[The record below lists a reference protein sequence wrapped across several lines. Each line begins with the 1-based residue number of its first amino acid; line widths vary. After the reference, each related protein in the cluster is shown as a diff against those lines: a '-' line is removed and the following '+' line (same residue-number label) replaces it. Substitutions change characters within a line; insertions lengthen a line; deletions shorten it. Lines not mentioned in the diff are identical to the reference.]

1 MNKDFLKNSYIIPII
16 IDVYS
21 TDVIF
26 IYNMSNKKIKKK
38 LKELIKY
45 EYHEKLKTLKLSSR
59 STVGGSF
66 LSNDPIKIIKINK
79 ADTLEDFIS
88 VLSHEV
94 LHSVFH
100 IMKNVSIEYTDK
112 SEEAFTYL
120 MGHITK
126 EIVHAIEQ
134 E

>member
-1 MNKDFLKNSYIIPII
+1 MNKDFLKNSYIIPIN
-16 IDVYS
+16 IDVYN

-26 IYNMSNKKIKKK
+26 IYNIGNKKIKKK
-38 LKELIKY
+38 LKEIIKY
-45 EYHEKLKTLKLSSR
+45 EYHEKLKTLKLSKNPAVR
-59 STVGGSF
+59 GSF
-66 LSNDPIKIIKINK
+66 ISNDPIKIIKINK
-79 ADTLEDFIS
+79 AETLEDFLSI
-88 VLSHEV
+88 LSHEV

-126 EIVHAIEQ
+126 EIVHAIQQ

>member
-1 MNKDFLKNSYIIPII
+1 MNKGFLENSYIIPIS

-38 LKELIKY
+38 LKEFIKK
-45 EYHEKLKTLKLSSR
+45 EYHEKLKTLKLSKNPAVR
-59 STVGGSF
+59 GSF
-66 LSNDPIKIIKINK
+66 ISNDPIKIIKINK
-79 ADTLEDFIS
+79 VDTLEDFLS
-88 VLSHEV
+88 TLSHEV

-126 EIVHAIEQ
+126 EIVHGIQQ

>member
-1 MNKDFLKNSYIIPII
+1 MNKDFLKNSYIIPIS

-38 LKELIKY
+38 LKEIIKY

-59 STVGGSF
+59 PVVQGSF

-79 ADTLEDFIS
+79 ADTLEDFLS

-120 MGHITK
+120 MEHITK
-126 EIVHAIEQ
+126 EIVHGIEQ

>member
-1 MNKDFLKNSYIIPII
+1 MNKGFLENSYIIPIN
-16 IDVYS
+16 IDVYN

-26 IYNMSNKKIKKK
+26 IYNMGNKKIKKK
-38 LKELIKY
+38 LKEIIKH
-45 EYHEKLKTLKLSSR
+45 EYHEKLKTLKLSKNPAVR
-59 STVGGSF
+59 GSF
-66 LSNDPIKIIKINK
+66 ISNDPIKIIKINK
-79 ADTLEDFIS
+79 ANTLEDFLSI
-88 VLSHEV
+88 LSHEV

-126 EIVHAIEQ
+126 EIVHGIEQ
-134 E
+134 K

>member
-1 MNKDFLKNSYIIPII
+1 MNKGFLENSYIIPIN
-16 IDVYS
+16 IDVYN

-26 IYNMSNKKIKKK
+26 IYNMGNKKIKKK
-38 LKELIKY
+38 LKEIIKH
-45 EYHEKLKTLKLSSR
+45 EYHEKLKTLKLSKNPAVR
-59 STVGGSF
+59 GSF
-66 LSNDPIKIIKINK
+66 ISNDPIKIIKINK
-79 ADTLEDFIS
+79 AETLEYFLS
-88 VLSHEV
+88 TLSHEV

-100 IMKNVSIEYTDK
+100 IMKNVSIEYTDR

-126 EIVHAIEQ
+126 EIVHGIEQ

>member
-1 MNKDFLKNSYIIPII
+1 MNKDFLKNSYIITIS
-16 IDVYS
+16 IDVYN

-26 IYNMSNKKIKKK
+26 IYNIGNKKIKKK
-38 LKELIKY
+38 LKEIIKH
-45 EYHEKLKTLKLSSR
+45 EYHEKLKTLKLSKNPAVR
-59 STVGGSF
+59 GSF
-66 LSNDPIKIIKINK
+66 ISNDPIKIIKINK
-79 ADTLEDFIS
+79 ADTLEDFLS

>member
-1 MNKDFLKNSYIIPII
+1 MNKGSLENSYIIPIN
-16 IDVYS
+16 IDVYN

-26 IYNMSNKKIKKK
+26 IYNMGNKKIKKK
-38 LKELIKY
+38 LKEIIKH
-45 EYHEKLKTLKLSSR
+45 EYHEKLKTLKLSKNPAVR
-59 STVGGSF
+59 GSF
-66 LSNDPIKIIKINK
+66 ISNDPIKIIKINK
-79 ADTLEDFIS
+79 AETLEDFLSI
-88 VLSHEV
+88 LSHEV

-126 EIVHAIEQ
+126 EIVHGIEQ

>member
-1 MNKDFLKNSYIIPII
+1 M
-16 IDVYS
+16 
-21 TDVIF
+21 
-26 IYNMSNKKIKKK
+26 
-38 LKELIKY
+38 
-45 EYHEKLKTLKLSSR
+45 
-59 STVGGSF
+59 
-66 LSNDPIKIIKINK
+66 KIIKINK
-79 ADTLEDFIS
+79 AETLEDFLAI
-88 VLSHEV
+88 LSHEV

-126 EIVHAIEQ
+126 EIVHGIEQ

>member
-1 MNKDFLKNSYIIPII
+1 MNKGFLKNSYIIPIS
-16 IDVYS
+16 IDVYN

-26 IYNMSNKKIKKK
+26 IYNISNKKIKKK
-38 LKELIKY
+38 LKELIKK

-59 STVGGSF
+59 PTLQGSF

-79 ADTLEDFIS
+79 SDTLEDFLSI
-88 VLSHEV
+88 LSHEV

-126 EIVHAIEQ
+126 EIVHGIEQ

>member
-1 MNKDFLKNSYIIPII
+1 MNKDFLKNSYIIPIN
-16 IDVYS
+16 IDVYN

-26 IYNMSNKKIKKK
+26 IYNMDNKKIKKK

-59 STVGGSF
+59 PTLRGSF
-66 LSNDPIKIIKINK
+66 ISNDPIKIIKINK
-79 ADTLEDFIS
+79 ADTLEDFLS

-100 IMKNVSIEYTDK
+100 IMKNVSIEYTNK

-126 EIVHAIEQ
+126 EIVHGIQQ

>member
-1 MNKDFLKNSYIIPII
+1 MNKGFLENSYIIPIN
-16 IDVYS
+16 IDVYN

-26 IYNMSNKKIKKK
+26 IYNIGNKKIKKK
-38 LKELIKY
+38 LKEIIKH
-45 EYHEKLKTLKLSSR
+45 EYHEKLKTLKLSKNPAVR
-59 STVGGSF
+59 GSF
-66 LSNDPIKIIKINK
+66 ISNDPIKIIKINK
-79 ADTLEDFIS
+79 AETLEDFLSI
-88 VLSHEV
+88 LSHEV

-100 IMKNVSIEYTDK
+100 IMKNVSIEYTDR

-126 EIVHAIEQ
+126 EIVHGIEQ

>member
-1 MNKDFLKNSYIIPII
+1 MNKGFLENSYIIPIN
-16 IDVYS
+16 IDVYN

-26 IYNMSNKKIKKK
+26 IYNIGNKKIKKK
-38 LKELIKY
+38 LKEIMKY
-45 EYHEKLKTLKLSSR
+45 EYHEKLKTLKLSKNPAVR
-59 STVGGSF
+59 GSF
-66 LSNDPIKIIKINK
+66 ISNDPIKIIKINK
-79 ADTLEDFIS
+79 ADTLEDFLS

-126 EIVHAIEQ
+126 EIVHGIQQ

>member
-1 MNKDFLKNSYIIPII
+1 MNKGFLKNSYIIPIN
-16 IDVYS
+16 IDVYN

-26 IYNMSNKKIKKK
+26 IYNIGNKKIKKK
-38 LKELIKY
+38 LKEIIKH
-45 EYHEKLKTLKLSSR
+45 EYHEKLKTLKLSKNPAVR
-59 STVGGSF
+59 GSF
-66 LSNDPIKIIKINK
+66 ISNYPIKIIKINK
-79 ADTLEDFIS
+79 AETLEDFLSI
-88 VLSHEV
+88 LSHEV

-126 EIVHAIEQ
+126 EIVHGIEQ

>member
-1 MNKDFLKNSYIIPII
+1 MNKDFLKNSYIIPIN
-16 IDVYS
+16 IDVYN

-26 IYNMSNKKIKKK
+26 IYNMGNKKIKKK
-38 LKELIKY
+38 LKEIIKH
-45 EYHEKLKTLKLSSR
+45 EYHEKLKTLKLSKNP
-59 STVGGSF
+59 TVRGSF
-66 LSNDPIKIIKINK
+66 ISNDPIKIIKINK
-79 ADTLEDFIS
+79 AETLEDFLS

>member
-1 MNKDFLKNSYIIPII
+1 MNKGFLENSYIIPIN
-16 IDVYS
+16 IDVYN

-26 IYNMSNKKIKKK
+26 IYNIGNKKIKKK
-38 LKELIKY
+38 LKEIIKH
-45 EYHEKLKTLKLSSR
+45 EYHEKLKTLKLSKNPAVR
-59 STVGGSF
+59 GSF
-66 LSNDPIKIIKINK
+66 ISNDPIKIIKINK
-79 ADTLEDFIS
+79 AETLEDFLSI
-88 VLSHEV
+88 LSHEV

-126 EIVHAIEQ
+126 EIVHGIQQ

>member
-1 MNKDFLKNSYIIPII
+1 MNKGFLENSYIIPIN
-16 IDVYS
+16 IDVYN

-26 IYNMSNKKIKKK
+26 IYNMGNKKIKKK
-38 LKELIKY
+38 LKEIIKHD
-45 EYHEKLKTLKLSSR
+45 YHEKLKTLKLSKNPAVR
-59 STVGGSF
+59 GSF
-66 LSNDPIKIIKINK
+66 ISNDPIKIIKLNK
-79 ADTLEDFIS
+79 GETLEDFLA

-100 IMKNVSIEYTDK
+100 IMKNVSIEYTDR

-126 EIVHAIEQ
+126 EIAHGIEQ

>member
-1 MNKDFLKNSYIIPII
+1 MNKDFLKNSYIIPIN
-16 IDVYS
+16 IDVYN

-26 IYNMSNKKIKKK
+26 IYNMGNKKIKKK
-38 LKELIKY
+38 LKEIIKH
-45 EYHEKLKTLKLSSR
+45 EYHEKLKTLKLSKNPAVR
-59 STVGGSF
+59 GSF
-66 LSNDPIKIIKINK
+66 ISNDPIKIIKINK
-79 ADTLEDFIS
+79 AETLEDFLS

>member
-1 MNKDFLKNSYIIPII
+1 MNKDFLKNSYIIPIS
-16 IDVYS
+16 IDVYN

-26 IYNMSNKKIKKK
+26 IYNIGNKKIKKK
-38 LKELIKY
+38 LKEIIKH
-45 EYHEKLKTLKLSSR
+45 EYHEKLKTLKLSKNPAVR
-59 STVGGSF
+59 GSF
-66 LSNDPIKIIKINK
+66 ISNDPIKIIKINK
-79 ADTLEDFIS
+79 ANTLEDFLSI
-88 VLSHEV
+88 LSHEV

-126 EIVHAIEQ
+126 EIVHGIEQ

>member
-1 MNKDFLKNSYIIPII
+1 MNKGFLENSYIIPIN
-16 IDVYS
+16 IDVYN

-26 IYNMSNKKIKKK
+26 IYNIGNKKIKKK
-38 LKELIKY
+38 LKEIIKH
-45 EYHEKLKTLKLSSR
+45 EYHEKLKTLKLSKNPAVR
-59 STVGGSF
+59 GSF
-66 LSNDPIKIIKINK
+66 ISNDPIKIIKINK
-79 ADTLEDFIS
+79 AETLEDFLSI
-88 VLSHEV
+88 LSHEV

-126 EIVHAIEQ
+126 EIVHGIEQ

>member
-1 MNKDFLKNSYIIPII
+1 MNKGFLENSYIIPIS

-21 TDVIF
+21 TDLIF

-59 STVGGSF
+59 PTVQGSF

-79 ADTLEDFIS
+79 ADTLEDFLS

-112 SEEAFTYL
+112 SEEVFTYL
-120 MGHITK
+120 MEHITK

>member
-1 MNKDFLKNSYIIPII
+1 MNKGFLENSYIIPIN
-16 IDVYS
+16 IDVYN

-26 IYNMSNKKIKKK
+26 IYNMGNKKIKKK
-38 LKELIKY
+38 LKEIIKH
-45 EYHEKLKTLKLSSR
+45 EYHEKLKTLKLSKNPAVR
-59 STVGGSF
+59 GSF
-66 LSNDPIKIIKINK
+66 ISNDPIKIIKINK
-79 ADTLEDFIS
+79 AETLEDFLA

-100 IMKNVSIEYTDK
+100 IMKNVSIEYTDR

-126 EIVHAIEQ
+126 EIVHGIEQ
-134 E
+134 K

>member
-1 MNKDFLKNSYIIPII
+1 MNKGFLENSYIIPIS

-26 IYNMSNKKIKKK
+26 IYNMDNKKIKKK
-38 LKELIKY
+38 LKEIIKK
-45 EYHEKLKTLKLSSR
+45 EYHEKLKTLKLSST
-59 STVGGSF
+59 STTQGSF
-66 LSNDPIKIIKINK
+66 ISNDPIKIIKINK
-79 ADTLEDFIS
+79 AETLKDFLAI
-88 VLSHEV
+88 LSHEV

-100 IMKNVSIEYTDK
+100 IMRNVSIGYTNK

-126 EIVHAIEQ
+126 EIVHGIEQ

>member
-1 MNKDFLKNSYIIPII
+1 MNKDFLENSYIIPIS

-45 EYHEKLKTLKLSSR
+45 EYHEKLKTLKLSST
-59 STVGGSF
+59 STVRGSF

-79 ADTLEDFIS
+79 ADTLEDFLSI
-88 VLSHEV
+88 LSHEV

-126 EIVHAIEQ
+126 EIVHGIQQ

>member
-1 MNKDFLKNSYIIPII
+1 MNKGFLENSYIIPIN
-16 IDVYS
+16 IDVYN

-26 IYNMSNKKIKKK
+26 IYNMGNKKIKKK
-38 LKELIKY
+38 LKEIIKH
-45 EYHEKLKTLKLSSR
+45 EYHEKLKTLKLSKNPAVR
-59 STVGGSF
+59 GSF
-66 LSNDPIKIIKINK
+66 ISNDPIKIIKINK
-79 ADTLEDFIS
+79 AETLEDFLS
-88 VLSHEV
+88 TLSHEV

-100 IMKNVSIEYTDK
+100 IMKNVSIEYTDR

-126 EIVHAIEQ
+126 EIVHGIEQ

>member
-1 MNKDFLKNSYIIPII
+1 MNKGFLENSYIIPIN
-16 IDVYS
+16 IDVYN

-26 IYNMSNKKIKKK
+26 IYNMGNKKIKKK
-38 LKELIKY
+38 LKEIIKH
-45 EYHEKLKTLKLSSR
+45 EYHEKLKTLKLSKNPAVR
-59 STVGGSF
+59 GSF
-66 LSNDPIKIIKINK
+66 ISNDPIKIIKINK
-79 ADTLEDFIS
+79 ADTLEDFLS
-88 VLSHEV
+88 TLSHEV

-126 EIVHAIEQ
+126 EIVHGIEQ

>member
-1 MNKDFLKNSYIIPII
+1 MNKGFLENSYIIPIS

-59 STVGGSF
+59 PTVQGSF

-79 ADTLEDFIS
+79 ADTLEDFLS

-126 EIVHAIEQ
+126 EIVHGIQQ

>member
-1 MNKDFLKNSYIIPII
+1 MNKGFLENSYIIPIN
-16 IDVYS
+16 IDVYN

-26 IYNMSNKKIKKK
+26 IYNIGNKKIKKK
-38 LKELIKY
+38 LKEIIKY
-45 EYHEKLKTLKLSSR
+45 EYHEKLKTLKLSKNPAVR
-59 STVGGSF
+59 GSF
-66 LSNDPIKIIKINK
+66 ISNDPIKIIKINK
-79 ADTLEDFIS
+79 ANTLEDFLSI
-88 VLSHEV
+88 LSHEV

>member
-1 MNKDFLKNSYIIPII
+1 MNKGFLKNGYIIPIS

-38 LKELIKY
+38 LKEIIKY

-59 STVGGSF
+59 PAVQGSF

-79 ADTLEDFIS
+79 ADTVEDFLS

-126 EIVHAIEQ
+126 EIVHGMQQ

>member
-1 MNKDFLKNSYIIPII
+1 MNKGFLKNSYIIPIN
-16 IDVYS
+16 IDVYN

-26 IYNMSNKKIKKK
+26 IYNIGNKKIKKK
-38 LKELIKY
+38 LKEIIKHD
-45 EYHEKLKTLKLSSR
+45 YHEKLKTLKLSKNPAVR
-59 STVGGSF
+59 GSF

-79 ADTLEDFIS
+79 ADTLEDFIAI
-88 VLSHEV
+88 LSHEV

-126 EIVHAIEQ
+126 EIVHGIEQ

>member
-1 MNKDFLKNSYIIPII
+1 MNKDFLENSYIIPIN
-16 IDVYS
+16 IDVYN

-26 IYNMSNKKIKKK
+26 IYNIGNKKIKKK
-38 LKELIKY
+38 LKEIIKY
-45 EYHEKLKTLKLSSR
+45 GYHEKLKTLKLSKNPAVR
-59 STVGGSF
+59 GSF
-66 LSNDPIKIIKINK
+66 ISNDPIKIIKINK
-79 ADTLEDFIS
+79 ADTLEDFLS

-100 IMKNVSIEYTDK
+100 IMKNVSIEYTDR

-126 EIVHAIEQ
+126 EIVHGIEQ
-134 E
+134 K

>member
-1 MNKDFLKNSYIIPII
+1 MNKDFLKNSYIIPIS
-16 IDVYS
+16 IDVYN

-59 STVGGSF
+59 STVRGSF
-66 LSNDPIKIIKINK
+66 ISNDPIKIIKINK
-79 ADTLEDFIS
+79 AETLEDFLSI
-88 VLSHEV
+88 LSHEV

>member
-1 MNKDFLKNSYIIPII
+1 MNKGFLENSYIIPIN
-16 IDVYS
+16 IDIYN

-26 IYNMSNKKIKKK
+26 IYNIGNKKIKKK
-38 LKELIKY
+38 LKEIIKHD
-45 EYHEKLKTLKLSSR
+45 YHEKLKTLKLSKNPAVR
-59 STVGGSF
+59 GSF
-66 LSNDPIKIIKINK
+66 ISNDPIKIIKINK
-79 ADTLEDFIS
+79 VDTLEDFLS
-88 VLSHEV
+88 TLSHEV

-126 EIVHAIEQ
+126 EIVHGIQQ

>member
-1 MNKDFLKNSYIIPII
+1 MNKGFLENSYIIPINI
-16 IDVYS
+16 NVYN

-26 IYNMSNKKIKKK
+26 IYNMGNKKIKKK
-38 LKELIKY
+38 LKEIIKH
-45 EYHEKLKTLKLSSR
+45 EYHEKLKTLKLSKNPAVR
-59 STVGGSF
+59 GSF
-66 LSNDPIKIIKINK
+66 ISNDPIKIIKINK
-79 ADTLEDFIS
+79 ADTVEDFLAI
-88 VLSHEV
+88 LSHEV

-126 EIVHAIEQ
+126 EIVHGIPQ

>member
-1 MNKDFLKNSYIIPII
+1 MNKGFLENSYIIPIN
-16 IDVYS
+16 IDVYN

-26 IYNMSNKKIKKK
+26 IYNMGNKKIKKK
-38 LKELIKY
+38 LKEIIKH
-45 EYHEKLKTLKLSSR
+45 EYHEKLKTLKLSKNPAVR
-59 STVGGSF
+59 GSF
-66 LSNDPIKIIKINK
+66 ISNDPIKINK
-79 ADTLEDFIS
+79 AETLEDFLA

-100 IMKNVSIEYTDK
+100 IMKNVSIEYTDR

-126 EIVHAIEQ
+126 EIVHGIEQ
-134 E
+134 K

>member
-1 MNKDFLKNSYIIPII
+1 MNKDFLKNSYIIPIS

-45 EYHEKLKTLKLSSR
+45 EYHEKLKTLKLSSTP
-59 STVGGSF
+59 TVRGSF

-79 ADTLEDFIS
+79 ADTLEDFLS

-126 EIVHAIEQ
+126 EIVHGIQQ